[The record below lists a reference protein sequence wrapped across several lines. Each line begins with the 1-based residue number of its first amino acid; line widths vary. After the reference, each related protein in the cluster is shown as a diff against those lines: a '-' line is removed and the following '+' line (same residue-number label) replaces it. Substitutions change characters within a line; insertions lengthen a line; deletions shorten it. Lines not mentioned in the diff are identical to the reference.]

1 MNLIEESF
9 QNREEKKKKKTTRV
23 ILIAIVFVVMI
34 IIGITAYLMYI
45 QSTTMKITIDRSI
58 KWKTKRDVIF

>member
-9 QNREEKKKKKTTRV
+9 QKKEEKKKKKTTKV
-23 ILIAIVFVVMI
+23 ILIAIVLVVMI

-45 QSTTMKITIDRSI
+45 QSTTLKISI
-58 KWKTKRDVIF
+58 NR

>member
-9 QNREEKKKKKTTRV
+9 QNKEEKKKKRTTKI
-23 ILIAIVFVVMI
+23 ILGAIILVVLI

-45 QSTTMKITIDRSI
+45 QSTQLKLTIDG
-58 KWKTKRDVIF
+58 TKNEKLK

>member
-9 QNREEKKKKKTTRV
+9 QNKEEKKKKKSTKI

-45 QSTTMKITIDRSI
+45 QSTTMKITINR
-58 KWKTKRDVIF
+58 

>member
-9 QNREEKKKKKTTRV
+9 QNKEEKKKKKSTKI
-23 ILIAIVFVVMI
+23 ILIAIVFVVML

-45 QSTTMKITIDRSI
+45 QSTTMKITINR
-58 KWKTKRDVIF
+58 